1 MTWLGDSIV
10 LCVIISTGYR
20 FNNLIAGG
28 TVVNQQSSSDSHNP
42 RQGTLTVRAMVIRDG
57 TPGISL
63 SMGTELIGEWTD
75 SRARTLS
82 LTDDHKV
89 SILGAGGEH
98 LYLLSAPGKALS
110 GEVVSD
116 TEVAIT
122 FEM

>member
-1 MTWLGDSIV
+1 ME
-10 LCVIISTGYR
+10 
-20 FNNLIAGG
+20 
-28 TVVNQQSSSDSHNP
+28 QSPGESHNVK
-42 RQGTLTVRAMVIRDG
+42 RATLTVRAMVIRDS

-63 SMGTELIGEWTD
+63 SMGTELVGEWTD

-82 LTDDHKV
+82 LTDDHKARV
-89 SILGAGGEH
+89 LGAEGEQ
-98 LYLLSAPGKALS
+98 LYLLSAPGKTLS

>member
-1 MTWLGDSIV
+1 ME
-10 LCVIISTGYR
+10 
-20 FNNLIAGG
+20 
-28 TVVNQQSSSDSHNP
+28 QSPSNSYNP
-42 RQGTLTVRAMVIRDG
+42 TRATLTVRAMVIRDG
-57 TPGISL
+57 TPGVSL
-63 SMGTELIGEWTD
+63 SMDTKLVGEWTD
-75 SRARTLS
+75 SRARALS

-89 SILGAGGEH
+89 KIHGAGGEQ